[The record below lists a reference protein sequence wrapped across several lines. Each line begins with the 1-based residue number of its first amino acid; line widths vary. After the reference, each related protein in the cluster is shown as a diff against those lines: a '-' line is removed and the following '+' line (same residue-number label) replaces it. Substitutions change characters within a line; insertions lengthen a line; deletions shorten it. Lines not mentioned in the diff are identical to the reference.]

1 MFRGKPASA
10 ASLLIIII
18 NIFRG
23 QTLTCHRTEYQIGDE
38 CCPTCPVGQR
48 VQTDCEEE
56 KSTSCRPCT
65 DGTFM
70 NKPTGLKSCFPCTEC
85 LAGAGLRIKTSCTK
99 KSDTV
104 CETLEGFYCT
114 VSAEGGCAAAQRHTR
129 CRPGEY
135 INQSEYEIG
144 FRCCP
149 KCPPGSGVRIKT
161 SCNQTSNTVC
171 EPLEGFYCTVS
182 AEDSCAAAR
191 RHKSCR
197 PGQYISQKGTSQRD
211 TECSACSDGTF
222 SDGTFTSCRPHT
234 QCGSKNLELLKP
246 GTVSADAQCGG
257 RSEGISLL
265 LGDPCT
271 ISSQMEL
278 VEAFRIYNRT
288 KKSGLLLH
296 VFPSM
301 PERPGMPCPGEDSE

>member
-1 MFRGKPASA
+1 MEPLVCRITAGGRVHKD
-10 ASLLIIII
+10 
-18 NIFRG
+18 
-23 QTLTCHRTEYQIGDE
+23 CTEM
-38 CCPTCPVGQR
+38 
-48 VQTDCEEE
+48 
-56 KSTSCRPCT
+56 KSTWCVPCT
-65 DGTFM
+65 AGTFM
-70 NKPTGLKSCFPCTEC
+70 NQPTSHRQCYTCRKCD
-85 LAGAGLRIKTSCTK
+85 AGSGVRIKTSCTQT
-99 KSDTV
+99 SDTV

-114 VSAEGGCAAAQRHTR
+114 DSAEDSCAAAQRHTR
-129 CRPGEY
+129 CRPG
-135 INQSEYEIG
+135 
-144 FRCCP
+144 
-149 KCPPGSGVRIKT
+149 
-161 SCNQTSNTVC
+161 
-171 EPLEGFYCTVS
+171 
-182 AEDSCAAAR
+182 
-191 RHKSCR
+191 
-197 PGQYISQKGTSQRD
+197 QYIRQRGTSQRD
-211 TECSACSDGTF
+211 TERSACSDGTF